1 MLAARLILAASLVL
15 ALVLVRTTERVAA
28 DSRTPRLIVL
38 LVVDQFRADYIDR
51 FGHQWSSG
59 LRRLTVEG
67 ARFRQVQYP
76 FYDTVTC
83 AGHATISTG
92 TMPSTHGMVMN
103 DWWDRGSRKVVTCME
118 DTTTMPISYGAAVKA
133 RGESL
138 ARLRVPALADELR
151 SQLSPAGR
159 AIGFSLKAR
168 SAAPLAGRHPDA
180 VAWFDDSGA
189 WVTSSAFSNGP
200 VPELADFVRRH
211 PVDGDFSRIWDR
223 ALPKATYLYED
234 PAIGVGPLGAGMTAA
249 FPHTLAGTSPSPD
262 RNYYTRWQSSPYAD
276 EYLAS
281 MAIDVA
287 RGMRLGTPQG
297 STDMIAVGFST
308 LDKVGH
314 DYGPNSH
321 EVQDVLIRLDRTLGD
336 LFVSLDELAGAG
348 NYVVALTSD
357 HGVAPIPERARQFG
371 LDAGRLDGTLI
382 LRTVDDILVKAFG
395 KGNYLSRLV
404 DSHIYF
410 QPGVYARL
418 RDQPAV
424 LRGVRDA
431 LRAIDGIDAVYTA
444 DELENVRANDDAMA
458 RRLAGSYFSG
468 RSGDLVFVT
477 RPYWM
482 VEAEGTTHG
491 TGYGYD
497 THVPLLLMGKGIVP
511 GEYLGSASPLDV
523 APTLGFLANV
533 TLPYSQGRVLSEAL
547 SVVTPAPRASSPA
560 TR

>member
-1 MLAARLILAASLVL
+1 MLAATLLLAALLV
-15 ALVLVRTTERVAA
+15 VVRTTEPAAA

-76 FYDTVTC
+76 YFNTVTC
-83 AGHATISTG
+83 SGHATISTG
-92 TMPSTHGMVMN
+92 AMPSTHGMVKN
-103 DWWDRGSRKVVTCME
+103 DWWDQDSRKVVTCME
-118 DTTTMPISYGAAVKA
+118 DATETTISYGAPVKT

-151 SQLSPAGR
+151 AQLSPAGR
-159 AIGFSLKAR
+159 VIGFSLKAR

-180 VAWFDDSGA
+180 VAWFDDSGVWA
-189 WVTSSAFSNGP
+189 TSSAFSNAP
-200 VPELADFVRRH
+200 VPEVADYVRRH
-211 PVDGDFSRIWDR
+211 PVDADFNRVWDR
-223 ALPKATYLYED
+223 ALPKGSYLYED
-234 PAIGVGPLGAGMTAA
+234 AAIGVGSLGAGMTAA
-249 FPHTLAGTSPSPD
+249 FPHALAGSSPTPD

-287 RGMRLGTPQG
+287 RRMRLGTPQG

-314 DYGPNSH
+314 GYGPNSH

-336 LFVSLDELAGAG
+336 FLVGLDELAGAG
-348 NYVVALTSD
+348 NYVVALTAD

-371 LDAGRLDGTLI
+371 LDAGRLDEALI
-382 LRTVDDILVKAFG
+382 VRTVEDTLARALG
-395 KGNYLSRLV
+395 KGSYVSRLV
-404 DSHIYF
+404 DSDIF
-410 QPGVYARL
+410 LQPGVYARL

-424 LRGVRDA
+424 LRGVREA
-431 LRAIDGIDAVYTA
+431 LRAIDGIDAVYTR
-444 DELENVRANDDAMA
+444 DEIENVHANDDSMA
-458 RRLAGSYFSG
+458 RRLAGSYFPG

-497 THVPLLLMGKGIVP
+497 TQIPLLLMGKGIAP

-547 SVVTPAPRASSPA
+547 SALTPAP
-560 TR
+560 

>member
-1 MLAARLILAASLVL
+1 MLAATLLLAAW
-15 ALVLVRTTERVAA
+15 LVLVRTTEPVAA
-28 DSRTPRLIVL
+28 DARTPGLIVL

-59 LRRLTVEG
+59 LRRLTLEG
-67 ARFRQVQYP
+67 ARFRQVHYP
-76 FYDTVTC
+76 FYNTVTC

-92 TMPSTHGMVMN
+92 TMPSTHGMVKN
-103 DWWDRGSRKVVTCME
+103 DWWDRDSRKVVTCME
-118 DTTTMPISYGAAVKA
+118 DPTTLPISYGAPVKA
-133 RGESL
+133 SGESL
-138 ARLRVPALADELR
+138 ARLRAPALADELR
-151 SQLSPAGR
+151 AQLSPAGR

-168 SAAPLAGRHPDA
+168 SAAPLAGRHPAA

-189 WVTSSAFSNGP
+189 WVTSNAFSSAP
-200 VPELADFVRRH
+200 VPEVADFVRRH
-211 PVDGDFSRIWDR
+211 PVDADFGRVWDR
-223 ALPKATYLYED
+223 TLPKATYLFED

-249 FPHTLAGTSPSPD
+249 FPHALAGTSPSPD
-262 RNYYTRWQSSPYAD
+262 RGYYIRWQSSPYAD

-287 RGMRLGTPQG
+287 RGMRLGTQQG
-297 STDMIAVGFST
+297 STDMIAIGFST

-314 DYGPNSH
+314 DFGPNSH
-321 EVQDVLIRLDRTLGD
+321 EVQDVLVRLDRTLGEF
-336 LFVSLDELAGAG
+336 FVSLDTLAGAG

-357 HGVAPIPERARQFG
+357 HGVAPIPERARQQG
-371 LDAGRLDGTLI
+371 LDAGRLDETRI
-382 LRTVDDILVKAFG
+382 LRTVDDVLSKAFG
-395 KGNYLSRLV
+395 KGSYVSRLV
-404 DSHIYF
+404 ESDIYF

-431 LRAIDGIDAVYTA
+431 LGAIDGIDAVYTR
-444 DELENVRANDDAMA
+444 DDIEHVRANDDAMA
-458 RRLAGSYFSG
+458 RRVAGSYLPG

-482 VEAEGTTHG
+482 IEADGTTHG

-497 THVPLLLMGKGIVP
+497 THIPLLLMGKGIAP

-533 TLPYSQGRVLSEAL
+533 TLPHSQGRVLSEAFSTL
-547 SVVTPAPRASSPA
+547 TPAPRASSPA